1 MASMFYSGGKIINS
15 SIDDEGKSTI
25 NSRDVFT
32 AIFTILMGSMQAGNA
47 ASFGP
52 DMGKA

>member
-1 MASMFYSGGKIINS
+1 MGINQLLMFSVMASMFYSGGKIINS

-32 AIFTILMGSMQAGNA
+32 AIFTILMGSM
-47 ASFGP
+47 
-52 DMGKA
+52 